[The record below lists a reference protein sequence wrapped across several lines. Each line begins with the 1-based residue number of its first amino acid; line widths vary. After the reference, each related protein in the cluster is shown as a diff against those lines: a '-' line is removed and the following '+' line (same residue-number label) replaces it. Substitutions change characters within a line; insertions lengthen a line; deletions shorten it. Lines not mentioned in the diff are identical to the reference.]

1 MQINFTYRPSFEQH
15 LSGPVVVDGEPE
27 LDDVEANV
35 FVERIKNHFRIAGV
49 EPSSVDEQKPWQKSV
64 ILKWLK

>member
-1 MQINFTYRPSFEQH
+1 

-35 FVERIKNHFRIAGV
+35 FVERIKNHFGIAGV
-49 EPSSVDEQKPWQKSV
+49 EPSSVNEQKP
-64 ILKWLK
+64 